1 MGIIEGKIT
10 YFLPSTIIKN
20 SLLNLS
26 GLLIVGIGVLLPPVP
41 WIIMVPAFKI
51 LSIIVCEKFD
61 FLIYSCT
68 IFCFLLIKIYK
79 ILPIGP
85 KINITINQTILFVP
99 SLNSLFSASIN
110 VYNQRIPNPTKKI
123 KLKIKTISM

>member
-51 LSIIVCEKFD
+51 LSIIVCEN
-61 FLIYSCT
+61 LI
-68 IFCFLLIKIYK
+68 F
-79 ILPIGP
+79 
-85 KINITINQTILFVP
+85 
-99 SLNSLFSASIN
+99 
-110 VYNQRIPNPTKKI
+110 
-123 KLKIKTISM
+123 

>member
-41 WIIMVPAFKI
+41 WIIMVPVFKI
-51 LSIIVCEKFD
+51 LSIIVCET
-61 FLIYSCT
+61 Y
-68 IFCFLLIKIYK
+68 
-79 ILPIGP
+79 
-85 KINITINQTILFVP
+85 
-99 SLNSLFSASIN
+99 LFS
-110 VYNQRIPNPTKKI
+110 YHR
-123 KLKIKTISM
+123 KLHHILNLLLLDYVLL